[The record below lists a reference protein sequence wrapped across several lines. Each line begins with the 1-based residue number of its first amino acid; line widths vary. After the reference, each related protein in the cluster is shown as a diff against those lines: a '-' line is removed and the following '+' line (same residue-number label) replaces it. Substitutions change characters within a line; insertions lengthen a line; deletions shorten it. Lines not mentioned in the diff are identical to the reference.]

1 MAELI
6 EEATQFGTGFGKG
19 IRDFGKETVQGVAD
33 LGQAGYS
40 LATDPAYREQAF
52 ETAKEIS
59 KQVGEGIGQA
69 VDDPAGALAGIKN
82 RASGAWDA
90 YQTERAQAAAEG
102 RLAEFDGQMAGR
114 GLAEIGSVFMPVSKL
129 GKLGKAGDVLA
140 GAGKLEKVAAAA
152 SAEKRAAQAIQVGQA
167 LPKQAPSSKVLCPLG
182 KPDKPAAKK
191 TSAKTG
197 QSAAGKPT
205 LKNVDTCTSG
215 CPISMATGE
224 ELLELTDFTWDG
236 PLSLPWTRF
245 YRSGQSALD
254 LQLGHGWLTPLDEWL
269 DISDTAVSFHD
280 REGRT
285 IELPLPE
292 PGDYSLNLPE
302 QLRLYREAGHFRLV
316 SENQPDRIF
325 QGEYGRCRLRRWQNG
340 AGFIELVYDPRN
352 QVQALKA
359 SWGKT
364 LLIQRDGM
372 HIAAIGPAKLGEQ
385 GLALASAPFVRYQ
398 YNEQGDLIGALDP
411 LDHGETYAY
420 RQHMIT
426 RRTLATGFNF
436 HFEWDDYSPSGRCL
450 RNYGDNGIYDYRF
463 EWTDSGLS
471 RAIDSR
477 GGVTEYMHDANALLL
492 WQTSPA
498 GRSTH
503 YAYNEHNLLSRVTD
517 AAGHSTTYAYDEG
530 RLIAV
535 TDPLG
540 HTAQLAYNET
550 GQLTG
555 LTDPL
560 GQTWN
565 RGYDGQGRLT
575 QTQDP
580 QGGVTRITY
589 NDQGLPAKIVNALGQ
604 TRTLLWDDQARLV
617 GEIGFDGSRRHY
629 RYDGEDRIIAASQ
642 NQRISQYQ
650 YDAAGRVIAIK
661 SPDGSVV
668 KLDYNEA
675 GLLARYT
682 DAAGRATEYRYGDG
696 LSQLT
701 ERIDPAGQVLRYHYD
716 SERNLTGLTNAK
728 GEHYQ
733 LNYDKDEHLI
743 EEIGFDGRVQRYH
756 YDATGQ
762 LDLYAQRGEQA
773 WQVTRFQR
781 DPLGRLLKKTGGDG
795 AVSEFAYDPLG
806 RLSRAR
812 NSHAQLKFQYNPLG
826 QVISESQNDA
836 TVTHEYDT
844 LGQRTA
850 TVTPTGQRIDYAY
863 NAQGRLHTVSLDGE
877 ILSRHQFDE
886 QGLETARQQ
895 GQLVS
900 RYAYDPQG
908 RLTQHQAGL
917 RDKAA
922 VLGRRYGYD
931 AAGRLNAVDDLR
943 QGLSRYLYDPA
954 DRLIEVEGLTPERF
968 VHDPAG
974 NLIGVNNDG
983 GLVKGDRLLLLGD
996 RHFSYDAAGNLVE
1009 ERRGKEGRLITRYAY
1024 DSDNRLIRAETPQG
1038 TSQYRYDPLGRR
1050 IAKQTPDG
1058 ETRFVYDGAKLLQE
1072 TRAERQ
1078 RTYLFEPGG
1087 FRPLACIDR
1096 VSGAKSQVYYYHLD
1110 HLGTPRE
1117 LTDAAGKIVWSARYR
1132 AYGALALA
1140 DVAEIDNP
1148 LRFQGQYY
1156 DAETGLHYNL
1166 NRYYDPQAGQ
1176 FIHQDPIGLLGG
1188 LNPYQYVPNP
1198 TGWVDPFGLTA
1209 QKENKNRQTNS
1220 IAASKPDFY
1229 VGPSGPNSTLPST
1242 AFRYDRYLNDDG
1254 TPNKWG
1260 QQMLATNEGRVTY
1273 FGFEKYE
1280 TGSQAADAF
1289 QIKTIQHV
1297 NPLNPADT
1305 SWSDARLRGQFDTLQ
1320 LYENGLP
1327 TARVPRAFGDQIDAP
1342 PEPFTSAYPEYGGGG
1357 AQQLHA
1363 GGKTIKFDKVDILPD
1378 E

>member
-19 IRDFGKETVQGVAD
+19 LWDFGKETVQGVAD

-52 ETAKEIS
+52 ESAKEIS

-82 RASGAWDA
+82 RASGAWEA

-152 SAEKRAAQAIQVGQA
+152 GAEQRAAQAIQAGQA
-167 LPKQAPSSKVLCPLG
+167 LPKQAPSSIVRCPLT
-182 KPDKPAAKK
+182 KPDNPAAKK

-197 QSAAGKPT
+197 RTAAGKPT
-205 LKNVDTCTSG
+205 LKNADTCTSG
-215 CPISMATGE
+215 CPISLAAGE

-236 PLSLPWTRF
+236 PLSLSWTRF

-269 DISDTAVSFHD
+269 EVSDTAVSFHD

-316 SENQPDRIF
+316 GDGQPERLF
-325 QGEYGRCRLRRWQNG
+325 QGEHGRCRLLRWQNG
-340 AGFIELVYDPRN
+340 AGFIELVYDLQG

-364 LLIQRDGM
+364 LLIERDGA

-398 YNEQGDLIGALDP
+398 YNEQGDLAAALDP
-411 LDHGETYAY
+411 LEHGETYAY
-420 RQHMIT
+420 RNHMIS

-436 HFEWDDYSPSGRCL
+436 HFEWDAYSPSGRCL
-450 RNYGDNGIYDYRF
+450 RNYGDNSIYDYRF
-463 EWTDSGLS
+463 EWSDSGLS

-492 WQTSPA
+492 WQTSPE
-498 GRSTH
+498 GRTTH

-517 AAGHSTTYAYDEG
+517 AAGHATVYAYDDEG
-530 RLIAV
+530 RLTAV

-540 HTAQLAYNET
+540 HTAQLAYNAT

-560 GQTWN
+560 GQTWS
-565 RGYDGQGRLT
+565 RGYDGQGRLI
-575 QTQDP
+575 QTEDP
-580 QGGVTRITY
+580 QGGVTRIAY
-589 NDQGLPAKIVNALGQ
+589 NDQGLPAQIVNAVGQ

-629 RYDGEDRIIAASQ
+629 RYDDEDRIVAASQ
-642 NQRISQYQ
+642 SQRISQYQ
-650 YDAAGRVIAIK
+650 YDAAGRVIAVK
-661 SPDGSVV
+661 GPDGAVV
-668 KLDYNEA
+668 KLAYNEA
-675 GLLARYT
+675 GLLTRYT
-682 DAAGRATEYRYGDG
+682 DAAGRTTEYHYGDG

-716 SERNLTGLTNAK
+716 NERNLIGLSNAK

-733 LNYDKDEHLI
+733 LNYDKDENLI

-756 YDATGQ
+756 YDAAGQ

-781 DPLGRLLKKTGGDG
+781 DPLGRLLKKTGWDG

-812 NSHAQLKFQYNPLG
+812 NSHAQLQFQYNALG
-826 QVISESQNDA
+826 QVVSESQNDA
-836 TVTHEYDT
+836 TVRHAYDA
-844 LGQRTA
+844 LGRRTA
-850 TVTPTGQRIDYAY
+850 TVTPTGQRLDYAY
-863 NAQGRLHTVSLDGE
+863 NAQGRLATISLDGE
-877 ILSRHQFDE
+877 ILSRHQFDD

-900 RYAYDPQG
+900 RYAYDPLG
-908 RLTQHQAGL
+908 RLIQHQAGR

-931 AAGRLNAVDDLR
+931 MTGKLAVVDDLR
-943 QGLSRYLYDPA
+943 QGASRYLYDPA

-974 NLIGVNNDG
+974 NLIGVNEERG
-983 GLVKGDRLLLLGD
+983 GLIKGDRLLMLGD

-1009 ERRGKEGRLITRYAY
+1009 ERRGKAGHIVTRYAY
-1024 DSDNRLIRAETPQG
+1024 DSDNRLIRAETPNG
-1038 TSQYRYDPLGRR
+1038 VSQYRYDPLGRR

-1058 ETRFVYDGAKLLQE
+1058 EARFIYDGARLLQE
-1072 TRAERQ
+1072 SRAARQ
-1078 RTYLFEPGG
+1078 RTYLFEPDS
-1087 FRPLACIDR
+1087 FRPLACIDQ
-1096 VSGAKSQVYYYHLD
+1096 VGGATSQVYYYHLD

-1117 LTDAAGKIVWSARYR
+1117 LTDATGTIVWSARYR
-1132 AYGALALA
+1132 AYGSLALA
-1140 DVAEIDNP
+1140 DVADIDNP
-1148 LRFQGQYY
+1148 LRFQGQYF

-1166 NRYYDPQAGQ
+1166 HRYYDPQAGR
-1176 FIHQDPIGLLGG
+1176 FIHQDPIGLAGGVNLSQYAVNPVNWIDPLGLKCKEENPSEQTPSQFAQSWQGTGDYPGIDNYRDITLKKGKIIYGGTPGQSNFYTTESALKRSNNAAKKLFEGVQVSPHPQFGYRPGMTAYEVLEDTPAAFGITKANPQHGSGG
-1188 LNPYQYVPNP
+1188 LPQIVI
-1198 TGWVDPFGLTA
+1198 
-1209 QKENKNRQTNS
+1209 K
-1220 IAASKPDFY
+1220 DFE
-1229 VGPSGPNSTLPST
+1229 STL
-1242 AFRYDRYLNDDG
+1242 
-1254 TPNKWG
+1254 K
-1260 QQMLATNEGRVTY
+1260 
-1273 FGFEKYE
+1273 
-1280 TGSQAADAF
+1280 
-1289 QIKTIQHV
+1289 
-1297 NPLNPADT
+1297 PLY
-1305 SWSDARLRGQFDTLQ
+1305 S
-1320 LYENGLP
+1320 
-1327 TARVPRAFGDQIDAP
+1327 VPLSR
-1342 PEPFTSAYPEYGGGG
+1342 
-1357 AQQLHA
+1357 
-1363 GGKTIKFDKVDILPD
+1363 
-1378 E
+1378 